1 MRISIAEILNL
12 ETFIIVKMAFM
23 AIGMVINNNNNN
35 NTTPT
40 CKAP

>member
-1 MRISIAEILNL
+1 MRISIAEIINL
-12 ETFIIVKMAFM
+12 ETFMLVKMPLWPSV
-23 AIGMVINNNNNN
+23 MVINNN